1 MMPVHVTGCR
11 LCMPMPMHVV
21 LCAASFL
28 CGASARYIRPDPLP
42 SPSTHMPLTEQHHAL
57 GMEHD
62 KVPAKSFD
70 WRTVPGVVSPI
81 RSQYV
86 PEWCGSCWAHAVTS
100 SIADRVNVLRA
111 RPGYTGGRGSV
122 MLSVQNFLDCSPAGK
137 CAGGSWEKA
146 FMWAASNGICDDSC
160 SPYKG
165 VDGHCGLHGEKMC
178 MLGFDNKTRVPVP
191 GARRFR
197 VAEWGYVNASKDG
210 STESD
215 PKAIAE
221 MQNEIAMRG
230 PIVCSMET
238 NDDHNPL
245 GAWHCYEGGVYKTK
259 NTFKGTNHVISLL
272 GWGDD
277 TDGTPYWVGRHS
289 GGTIFGEEGFFRI
302 ERGVN
307 ALNIESHCGYATV
320 RFCTS

>member
-1 MMPVHVTGCR
+1 
-11 LCMPMPMHVV
+11 
-21 LCAASFL
+21 
-28 CGASARYIRPDPLP
+28 
-42 SPSTHMPLTEQHHAL
+42 
-57 GMEHD
+57 
-62 KVPAKSFD
+62 
-70 WRTVPGVVSPI
+70 
-81 RSQYV
+81 
-86 PEWCGSCWAHAVTS
+86 
-100 SIADRVNVLRA
+100 
-111 RPGYTGGRGSV
+111 
-122 MLSVQNFLDCSPAGK
+122 
-137 CAGGSWEKA
+137 
-146 FMWAASNGICDDSC
+146 MWAAYNGICDDSC

-245 GAWHCYEGGVYKTK
+245 GTWHCYEGGVYKTK

-320 RFCTS
+320 RFCTSPRATTVGICVTSFRRSIVSCLVQVLDPNPPRGNGSTLPCENGVPRPFAPPGR